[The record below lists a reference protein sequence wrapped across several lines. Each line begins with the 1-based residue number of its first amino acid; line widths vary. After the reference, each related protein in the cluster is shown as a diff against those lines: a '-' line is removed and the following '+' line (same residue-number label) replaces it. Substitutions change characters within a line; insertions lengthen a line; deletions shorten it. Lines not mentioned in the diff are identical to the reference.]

1 MRGCSEVGA
10 QVSRCSYWLGL
21 WVAPWLLLELGG
33 EGIHGGGRS
42 QEGERLRRLDKC
54 QWAQLWARGKVS
66 S

>member
-1 MRGCSEVGA
+1 M
-10 QVSRCSYWLGL
+10 
-21 WVAPWLLLELGG
+21 LLLELGG

-54 QWAQLWARGKVS
+54 QWARLWARGKVS